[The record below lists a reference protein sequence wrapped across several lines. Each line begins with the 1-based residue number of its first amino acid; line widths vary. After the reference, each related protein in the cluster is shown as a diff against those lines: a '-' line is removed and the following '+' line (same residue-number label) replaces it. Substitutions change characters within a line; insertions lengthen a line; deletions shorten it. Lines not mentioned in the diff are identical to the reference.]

1 MKYNTKYDR
10 WFSKEGLVYR
20 YDEKSDRLVECKLS
34 KTGNGNKGYLSFKAK
49 GKCYRIHRA
58 IWETF
63 NGEIPD
69 GKCIDH
75 IDTDTYNNMLE
86 NLRVVTHKENTHN
99 PITLQR
105 IRNVLNKRNKP
116 TSEFGKK
123 FREHYNMGTK
133 CKLYGTEYKW
143 YKDHGHCRW
152 EVE

>member
-1 MKYNTKYDR
+1 MKYNAKYDR

-20 YDEKSDRLVECKLS
+20 YDKKNDRLVECKLN
-34 KTGNGNKGYLSFKAK
+34 KTGNGDKGYLSFKAK
-49 GKCYRIHRA
+49 GKMFSIHRA

-69 GKCIDH
+69 DMCIDH

-105 IRNVLNKRNKP
+105 IRNVLIERNKP
-116 TSEFGKK
+116 VTEFGKK
-123 FREHYNMGTK
+123 FKERYNIGRQ
-133 CKLYGTEYKW
+133 CKLYDREYAW
-143 YKDHGHCRW
+143 YKKHGHCRW
-152 EVE
+152 EAK